1 MSEEQN
7 VYVALLNKVRKLWV
21 SKISDEK
28 KKEFKSLEKDQR
40 FLKYQKIDSD
50 ILDTYSKLL
59 YDARQKQVKVNTD
72 IVLENAVDVEL
83 KKFN

>member
-1 MSEEQN
+1 MSEDQN

-40 FLKYQKIDSD
+40 FLKYQKIDAD
-50 ILDTYSKLL
+50 ILDTYTKLL

-72 IVLENAVDVEL
+72 TVLENAVDVVIE
-83 KKFN
+83 KI

>member
-40 FLKYQKIDSD
+40 FLKYQKIDAD
-50 ILDTYSKLL
+50 ILDTYTKLL

-72 IVLENAVDVEL
+72 TVLENAVDVVIE
-83 KKFN
+83 KI

>member
-1 MSEEQN
+1 MSEDQN

-28 KKEFKSLEKDQR
+28 KNELKTLEKDAR
-40 FLKYQKIDSD
+40 FIKYKKIDAD
-50 ILDTYSKLL
+50 ILDTYTKLL

-72 IVLENAVDVEL
+72 TVLENAVDVVIE
-83 KKFN
+83 KI

>member
-72 IVLENAVDVEL
+72 IVLENAVDVVIE
-83 KKFN
+83 KI